1 MNAISSLT
9 IDREVRYS
17 ALISSTDV
25 NPEFLKVV
33 QNIKKFPM
41 GVDLCGSTL
50 IASSSYEEIDESPA
64 YTWTTLISN
73 LGGNLG
79 FVGVSLITFFDVVYY
94 LFDVFLILLWPR
106 CYDVSEGVTKS
117 VAPVKKIPKKIIILA
132 GPPEQLPHGKP
143 VKKRPLRSNVRWSER
158 FNQVF
163 MSQ

>member
-1 MNAISSLT
+1 
-9 IDREVRYS
+9 EVRYS
-17 ALISSTDV
+17 ALISSTNV
-25 NPEFLKVV
+25 NPEFLKIV

-41 GVDLCGSTL
+41 GVDLCGDLNSTVRL
-50 IASSSYEEIDESPA
+50 QIYLASSSYEEIDESPA
-64 YTWTTLISN
+64 YTWTTLIAN

-94 LFDVFLILLWPR
+94 LFDVFLILVWPR

-143 VKKRPLRSNVRWSER
+143 VKKRPLRSSARWSER

-163 MSQ
+163 MSH